1 MYDNVEKKRPVI
13 RIFWHTMLKN
23 FRAFELA
30 KLLYQ
35 TCKTMKI
42 PAHLKDQL
50 VRASSSI
57 ALNLA
62 EASGERTSK
71 EKERFYTSLEARFL
85 NVRQF

>member
-1 MYDNVEKKRPVI
+1 
-13 RIFWHTMLKN
+13 
-23 FRAFELA
+23 
-30 KLLYQ
+30 
-35 TCKTMKI
+35 MKI
-42 PAHLKDQL
+42 PTHLKDQL